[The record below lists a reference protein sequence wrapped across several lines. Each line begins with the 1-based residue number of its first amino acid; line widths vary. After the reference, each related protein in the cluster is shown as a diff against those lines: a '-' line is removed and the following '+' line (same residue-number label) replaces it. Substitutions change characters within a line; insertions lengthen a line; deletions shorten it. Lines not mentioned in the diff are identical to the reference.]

1 MTGPPNSPTP
11 ALCATARPLTSNAW
25 SNEATR
31 LEANRQVVNTVN
43 VQPNIEDARHPDNGA
58 GQVHPHLRDFLAAE
72 DRSSPAV
79 DRFLSGLSSPLVEPG
94 ALTFLWRGEAHA
106 VEILRWINAGV
117 NRQRFQRLPES
128 DLWFLRLPVAD
139 GGRFEY
145 KLNVVGAHGDAW
157 VLDPANP
164 HRAGDPFGENS
175 VAMTHG
181 YARPEWSLER
191 GAPRGRME
199 EITVDSDVFGR
210 SRTERVYLPNAYDN
224 GRDFPLVVIHDGG
237 DYDEYADL
245 TTSLDNLIEAGD
257 IPPLVAV
264 LIQADDRM
272 SEYPNGRRHSR
283 YVVGE
288 LLPAVTNRY
297 SISTRAQDRVLLG
310 ASLGAVASLATAFRF
325 RGVFGGLILK
335 SGSFVLDPD
344 KLRRRSNPVFHRV
357 AHLVEVVRRAP
368 APEATR
374 AFVSTGELEGL
385 AAENKELAKLL
396 AEQGID
402 VLFQS
407 SWDGHHWHNWRDQL
421 RNALMWVL
429 PVQPRE

>member
-1 MTGPPNSPTP
+1 MNVPT
-11 ALCATARPLTSNAW
+11 
-25 SNEATR
+25 
-31 LEANRQVVNTVN
+31 
-43 VQPNIEDARHPDNGA
+43 IMEDAHRPDHGA
-58 GQVHPHLRDFLAAE
+58 GNLHPHLQAFLAAA
-72 DRSSPAV
+72 DKSTLAV
-79 DRFLSGLSSPLVEPG
+79 DRFLSGISSPLIEPG
-94 ALTFLWRGEAHA
+94 ALTFLWRGDAHS

-117 NRQRFQRLPES
+117 DRQRFQRLPGS
-128 DLWFLRLPVAD
+128 DLWFLRLPVKD

-145 KLNVVGAHGDAW
+145 KLNVVGDHGEAW
-157 VLDPANP
+157 ILDPANQ

-175 VAMTHG
+175 VAMTFG
-181 YARPEWSLER
+181 YARPEWSLNR
-191 GAPRGRME
+191 GAPRGHME
-199 EITVDSDVFGR
+199 EITVDSAVFEHAR
-210 SRTERVYLPNAYDN
+210 NERIYLPNTYDN

-245 TTSLDNLIEAGD
+245 STSLDNLIDAGD

-272 SEYPNGRRHSR
+272 SEYPQGRRHAR

-297 SISTRAQDRVLLG
+297 SISTRVQDRVLLG

-335 SGSFVLDPD
+335 SGSFVLDPE
-344 KLRRRSNPVFHRV
+344 KLRQRSNPVFHRV
-357 AHLVEVVRRAP
+357 ARLVEVVRRAP

-385 AAENKELAKLL
+385 AGENKALAELL
-396 AEQGID
+396 ADRGID

-421 RNALMWVL
+421 RDALMWVL
-429 PVQPRE
+429 PRQPRE